1 METIPCLI
9 DGKDVELADSFDKL
23 DPSTGEPL
31 ARVSRGGADEVDAA
45 VAAAQAAFLQSRELG
60 PTWRSQVLIRL
71 AALIRRDGDRLAV
84 LECHDVGKPL
94 RQARADVEATARYF
108 EFYGGVLQALHG
120 DTLPQPGGTLAFT
133 RREPFGVTGHITP
146 WNYPLQMMAR
156 TLAPSLAAGNCTVLK
171 PAEDTPST
179 AIQIARLALEAG
191 LLPGMI
197 NIVNGLGTEA
207 GAALSSH
214 PGIGHLSF
222 TGSRPVGTA
231 IAKAAAENVTPV
243 VLELGGKSP
252 NLVFADAD
260 LDLATPKIVTA
271 ITQNAGQ
278 TCSAGSRLLVHES
291 VHAELVARIKSAFE
305 SMRIGPGISD
315 PDIGAIINRKQRD
328 RIAEMV
334 GSAGSEAKIVTGG
347 RIPVAA
353 DLGDGFYYA
362 PTLLDDV
369 APESRLGQEE
379 VFGPVLSVSS
389 FDTESEAVALANGT
403 DYGLVA
409 ALWTRDLGRAHR
421 LAEQVIAGQV
431 FVNTYGAG
439 GGVDLPFGGWRGSGY
454 GREKGFEG
462 MLGYTQTKTVVIGFG

>member
-1 METIPCLI
+1 VEIIPCLI
-9 DGKDVELADSFDKL
+9 DGKIVDLIETFDKI
-23 DPSTGEPL
+23 DPSTGQRV
-31 ARVSRGGADEVDAA
+31 AQVSRGGADEVDAA
-45 VAAAQAAFLQSRELG
+45 VAAAHAAFLRSRELG
-60 PTWRSQVLIRL
+60 PVWRSQVLTGL
-71 AALIRRDGDRLAV
+71 AALIRRDADRLAI
-84 LECHDVGKPL
+84 LECRDVGKPL

-120 DTLPQPGGTLAFT
+120 DTLSQPGGMMAFT

-146 WNYPLQMMAR
+146 WNYPLQMTAR

-179 AIQIARLALEAG
+179 AIEIARLGLEAG

-197 NIVNGLGTEA
+197 NVVNGLGAEA
-207 GAALSSH
+207 GAALSAH
-214 PGIGHLSF
+214 AGIGHLSF

-231 IAKAAAENVTPV
+231 IAKAAAENVIPV

-291 VHAELVARIKSAFE
+291 VHADMVGRIKKAFE
-305 SMRIGPGISD
+305 DMRIGPGLSD

-334 GSAGSEAKIVTGG
+334 DSAGSDAKVVTGA

-353 DLGDGFYYA
+353 ELGSGFYYA

-369 APESRLGQEE
+369 APDSRIGQEE
-379 VFGPVLSVSS
+379 VFGPVLSVTA
-389 FDTESEAVALANGT
+389 FGTDEEAVALANGT

-421 LAEQVIAGQV
+421 LAEQVVAGQV
-431 FVNTYGAG
+431 FINTYGAG
-439 GGVDLPFGGWRGSGY
+439 GGVDLPFGGWRGSGH

-462 MLGYTQTKTVVIGFG
+462 MLGYTQTKTIVIGFG